1 MKSYSHYSKEKSLVY
16 TAFPS
21 LSKNLTP
28 VAAAYG
34 LAPLELPGNVAVR
47 ILESHALVEGVLSS
61 VIMASLDLD
70 KNLHLCVSLDAEW
83 NVSHCIGISILQL
96 LLHSDPHVVYLILV
110 CQNLNYAQYY
120 PFISIYRFINSQSSL
135 LPSSASSSVIE
146 YSKLDL
152 LSKQI

>member
-1 MKSYSHYSKEKSLVY
+1 MKSYSHYSKDKSLVY

-34 LAPLELPGNVAVR
+34 LAPLELPDNVAVR

-61 VIMASLDLD
+61 VMASLDLD

-83 NVSHCIGISILQL
+83 NVSRCIGILILQL
-96 LLHSDPHVVYLILV
+96 LLHSDPHVVSLIPV
-110 CQNLNYAQYY
+110 RQNLNYAQY
-120 PFISIYRFINSQSSL
+120 IHSSQCTGL
-135 LPSSASSSVIE
+135 
-146 YSKLDL
+146 
-152 LSKQI
+152 